1 MAADFD
7 YTNSGK
13 TRIDID
19 IDTNDRYTA
28 KSCFKYNSWNS
39 GILCQFCNCHF

>member
-13 TRIDID
+13 TRID

-39 GILCQFCNCHF
+39 SILCQFCNCHF